1 MRLLWRMGLVA
12 LAVSMGYW
20 FTVPATRVS
29 ITADS
34 WEAPVVDQVWHSR
47 SPGLLMFLNRASV
60 ADRLAGL
67 PVSGL
72 TIHRERPWNAT
83 VEVDIAD
90 PDVVIRQG
98 KQLGVVFLPMGTAF
112 TVTAVSKAWN
122 VVDVT
127 GFPSTSSA
135 FLSAS
140 LEYASLCS
148 QLMQHRDQLAIAGMS
163 LSSSTG
169 LAIRLKDGK
178 TLILGDST
186 MGASKIE
193 RAIAI
198 VEMPA
203 FKGKPVTV
211 DLRFAGQAIIPGT
224 P

>member
-12 LAVSMGYW
+12 LAVSMVYW

-29 ITADS
+29 IKADS
-34 WEAPVVDQVWHSR
+34 WEAPVVDQVWHGR
-47 SPGLLMFLNRASV
+47 SPGLLMVLNSASV
-60 ADRLAGL
+60 AGRLEGL

-98 KQLGVVFLPMGTAF
+98 KQFAVVFLPMGTAF
-112 TVTAVSKAWN
+112 AVTAVAESWN

-135 FLSAS
+135 FLSVS

-148 QLMQHRDQLAIAGMS
+148 QLMQHRDQLAITGMS

-186 MGASKIE
+186 MGTSKIE
-193 RAIAI
+193 RAIA
-198 VEMPA
+198 VVDMPA

-211 DLRFAGQAIIPGT
+211 DLRFDGQAVIPGT